1 MVRFVNEAEIDVR
14 YFERPYYLTP
24 DGDEAD
30 RATLSFAKR

>member
-14 YFERPYYLTP
+14 YFEKPYYPP